1 MFDKDAFMNSTTT
14 EAGSTEY
21 VPTPD
26 HDWNGRIKKVEFR
39 EAKDSKILDIYWAIP
54 GEQVGPDGQ
63 TLEQIT
69 GMKEVQV
76 RQSCF
81 LDITPNGGLDMGKG
95 KNVSLNKLREAL
107 GQNVAGQAW
116 SPRMLDGQAARI
128 STKSRSGPDGQTYT
142 DVKNVAKL

>member
-1 MFDKDAFMNSTTT
+1 MFDKDAFLGSTTT

-26 HDWNGRIKKVEFR
+26 HEWNARIKKLDYR
-39 EAKDSKILDIYWAIP
+39 EPKGSKVLDIYWAIS
-54 GEQVGPDGQ
+54 GDQLGPDGQ
-63 TLEQIT
+63 TLEATT

-81 LDITPNGGLDMGKG
+81 LDITSNGALDMGKG

-107 GQNVAGQAW
+107 GQNVAGQPW
-116 SPRMLDGQAARI
+116 SPRMLDGQVARI
-128 STKSRSGPDGQTYT
+128 STSSRQDGDKTYT
-142 DVKNVAKL
+142 DVKSVAKL